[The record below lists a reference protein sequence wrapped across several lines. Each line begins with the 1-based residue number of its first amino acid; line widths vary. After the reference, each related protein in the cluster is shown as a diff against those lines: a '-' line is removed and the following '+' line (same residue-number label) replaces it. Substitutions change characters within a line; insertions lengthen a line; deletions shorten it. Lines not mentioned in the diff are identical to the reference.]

1 MAFQVL
7 LYINLLES
15 LIFKLLEQIARVG
28 TSDTRDQ
35 KVHGSN
41 QDMSKAVFSQDM
53 AGTCI
58 SFCFFRM
65 ILVRLASEL
74 NIRGFRDSML

>member
-1 MAFQVL
+1 M
-7 LYINLLES
+7 LES
-15 LIFKLLEQIARVG
+15 FIFKVCWNPLFSLESFIFKLLEPIARVG
-28 TSDTRDQ
+28 TSDTRNQ

-41 QDMSKAVFSQDM
+41 PDMLKAIFSRDM

-65 ILVRLASEL
+65 ILVRLASEEF
-74 NIRGFRDSML
+74 IR

>member
-1 MAFQVL
+1 M
-7 LYINLLES
+7 
-15 LIFKLLEQIARVG
+15 FKLLEQIARVG

-41 QDMSKAVFSQDM
+41 PDVSKAVFSRDM

-58 SFCFFRM
+58 SFCFFLM
-65 ILVRLASEL
+65 ILVRLASEEF
-74 NIRGFRDSML
+74 IRELH